1 MDTLALKHAT
11 HKRFLLIL
19 IAALWFSNQPFIIQ
33 NQLILIFTW
42 FGSNSVQIPENAGWY
57 HQVSH
62 QMFQKEEQIT
72 YLFGFLGVQLE

>member
-11 HKRFLLIL
+11 LKRFWLIL

-33 NQLILIFTW
+33 NQLILIFIW

-57 HQVSH
+57 RQVSH